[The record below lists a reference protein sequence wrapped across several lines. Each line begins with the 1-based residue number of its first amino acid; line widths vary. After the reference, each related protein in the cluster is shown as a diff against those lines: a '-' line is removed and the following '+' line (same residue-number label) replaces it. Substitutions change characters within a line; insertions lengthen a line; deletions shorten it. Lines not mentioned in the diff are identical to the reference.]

1 MPLQMLGLGLFSM
14 WQPVVVAQG
23 NSTAKRDPHW
33 GWILAM
39 IVQMLLTLLAIVLS
53 FVVAFILSN
62 IDKPPCLVACR
73 ETAGHV
79 DSLWAKRRGRLRI
92 IIVLCRRNRNDGGL
106 AYGSR

>member
-14 WQPVVVAQG
+14 WQLVVVAQG

-39 IVQMLLTLLAIVLS
+39 IVQMLLTLLAIVLI
-53 FVVAFILSN
+53 FAVILGGFAALLGSMPR
-62 IDKPPCLVACR
+62 DCR
-73 ETAGHV
+73 PRRLALGEQ
-79 DSLWAKRRGRLRI
+79 RRGRLRI